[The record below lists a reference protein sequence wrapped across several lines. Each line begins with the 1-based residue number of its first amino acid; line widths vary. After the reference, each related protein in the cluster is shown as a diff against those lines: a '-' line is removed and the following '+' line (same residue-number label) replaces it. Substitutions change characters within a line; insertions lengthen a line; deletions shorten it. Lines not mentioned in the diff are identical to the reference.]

1 MKLSDYVIDYLA
13 QQGTQAVFTV
23 TGGGIMHLVESL
35 GRSESVDYVCN
46 YHEQACAIAA
56 ESYARATGR
65 PGVCL
70 VTTGPGSTNALSA
83 IAGAWVDS
91 VPVVVIS
98 GQVRRDLIADYEHVR
113 QMGPQ
118 EINIIDMA
126 RPVTKYAVTVTDP
139 STIAEVME
147 RAFTI
152 AMSGR
157 PGPVWIN
164 LPLDVQGA
172 SVDVPAPRRIEPD
185 AGIEPKRDD
194 VQRAIEL
201 LKQASR
207 PVLVLGN
214 GVQYAGAQE
223 RARELVERLGIP
235 VLTTLGGLDLI
246 ADDHPLSVGR
256 FGPSGQR
263 HSNFVI
269 QTCDLMLTIG
279 ASMSVTNIGF
289 NTDSFAPNAVKIVVN
304 NDVEEI
310 RKMLPVPDL
319 GITADAGAFIDALL
333 AAYRGPALPADP
345 DWPVACSEWKRRYPT
360 VLPEHRADREFVSSY
375 VFVDCLSDYLQADDL
390 VVTGNA
396 LDAVSVIQ
404 AFKVKVG
411 QRVYTN
417 INFGAMG
424 WDLPAAVGAS
434 VARRKQGGN
443 IRTILVTGD
452 GSFQFNVQEL
462 MTIGM
467 HRLDVKI
474 FVLNNDGYQSIR
486 QTQNS
491 HFGGHLVGA
500 DSSSGVGN
508 PRFDKLA
515 EAYGLT
521 YARLDNHAGLDD
533 AIEQCLATDGPVLC
547 ELNVS
552 PAQPRTPRMMARR
565 GENGKM
571 ESPGLEDMFPF
582 LPKEEVQAN
591 MQRFAAH
598 TATATTE

>member
-13 QQGTQAVFTV
+13 HQGTDAVFTV
-23 TGGGIMHLVESL
+23 TGGGIMHLVDSL
-35 GRSESVDYVCN
+35 GSSDSIRYVCN

-83 IAGAWVDS
+83 IAGAYVDS

-98 GQVRRDLIADYEHVR
+98 GQVRRDLIADYDIVR

-126 RPVTKYAVTVTDP
+126 RPVTKYAVTVSDP
-139 STIAEVME
+139 STIGDVLDK
-147 RAFTI
+147 AFEL

-172 SVDVPAPRRIEPD
+172 NIDVPAPRKIEAAAGIEPD
-185 AGIEPKRDD
+185 AQDIHSVIERL
-194 VQRAIEL
+194 E
-201 LKQASR
+201 QASR
-207 PVLVLGN
+207 PVLVFGN
-214 GVQYAGAQE
+214 GVHYAGAQE
-223 RARELVERLGIP
+223 QARALVERLGIP

-246 ADDHPLSVGR
+246 AEDHPLFVGR

-263 HSNFVI
+263 HANFVI

-289 NTDSFAPNAVKIVVN
+289 NTDLFAPNAVKLVVN
-304 NDVEEI
+304 TDIEEI
-310 RKMLPVPDL
+310 RKMRPVPDL
-319 GITADAGAFIDALL
+319 GITADARTFIDALL
-333 AAYRGPALPADP
+333 AAYPKSRIPVDP
-345 DWPVACSEWKRRYPT
+345 DWPVACREWKTRYPA
-360 VLPEHRADREFVSSY
+360 VVPDHRADREFVSSY
-375 VFVDCLSDYLQADDL
+375 VFVDRLSDYLKPHDL

-404 AFKVKVG
+404 AFKVKLG

-434 VARRKQGGN
+434 IARRTKTGHA
-443 IRTILVTGD
+443 RTILVTGD

-462 MTIGM
+462 MTIGL

-491 HFGGHLVGA
+491 HFAGHLVGA

-521 YARLDNHAGLDD
+521 YAHMQNHGELDAV
-533 AIEQCLATDGPVLC
+533 IEACLAIDGPVLC

-571 ESPGLEDMFPF
+571 ESPGLEDMYPF
-582 LPKEEVQAN
+582 LPKEEVQTN
-591 MQRFAAH
+591 LQRFAVDRVA
-598 TATATTE
+598 AE